1 MSLTFRLDGGSIAAK
16 VQSLDAKATAS
27 RALEQIKTTPLL
39 ASRAV
44 SPPVAPSG
52 GAGVSLRFC
61 PAPEQTKTETKTQT
75 VFEPVLSFARFVP
88 AAGMPKAPTQPK
100 PDECADQFHVP
111 AEGREGCDRFGQLL
125 YHVCCAHKLVG
136 QEGKR
141 ISPLLGPEGHIER
154 MNARTHVVG
163 GVLFAVYA
171 VLRHALTAFDD
182 DSTSGTLVSIAAWA
196 IAATFITS
204 SVYHATAPDRTLAYY
219 TRLADFSA
227 IYIAITIGAVADIS
241 VASRGFVGVPLTVI
255 LDVPLAGLAILVFF
269 LWRRVSIPSEET
281 WGEDREDEGC
291 TIGKGLFYRQHFD
304 KHHSALRSATSLLLA
319 VAYFSYLPCLF
330 LNFELTIALV
340 VFGLQLLSFLLIT
353 FGTTLDKIIGFPDSK
368 LAKGEM
374 TCLACSGSV
383 MTTHAIWH
391 IVALV
396 SAALAVSARE
406 VALFH
411 S

>member
-52 GAGVSLRFC
+52 GASVSLRFC
-61 PAPEQTKTETKTQT
+61 PAPEQTKTQT
-75 VFEPVLSFARFVP
+75 ASASGSMIAPPPVATWEPVLSFARFVP

-171 VLRHALTAFDD
+171 ILRHALTAFDD

-219 TRLADFSA
+219 TRL
-227 IYIAITIGAVADIS
+227 
-241 VASRGFVGVPLTVI
+241 
-255 LDVPLAGLAILVFF
+255 
-269 LWRRVSIPSEET
+269 RR
-281 WGEDREDEGC
+281 
-291 TIGKGLFYRQHFD
+291 L
-304 KHHSALRSATSLLLA
+304 LRHLH
-319 VAYFSYLPCLF
+319 C
-330 LNFELTIALV
+330 
-340 VFGLQLLSFLLIT
+340 
-353 FGTTLDKIIGFPDSK
+353 D
-368 LAKGEM
+368 
-374 TCLACSGSV
+374 
-383 MTTHAIWH
+383 H
-391 IVALV
+391 
-396 SAALAVSARE
+396 RR
-406 VALFH
+406 
-411 S
+411 